1 MKKIRLDIVGLSYS
15 QTQTGAYA
23 LVLAEAEGN
32 RRLPIIIGNF
42 EAQAIAVMLE
52 NMIPTRPLTH
62 DLFKNFADAFQ
73 IDVSEVLI
81 YNLKEGIFY
90 AKMVC
95 SDGNQTI
102 EIDARTSDA
111 VAMAVR
117 FNCPIYTFE
126 SILSQAGVALDETEI
141 QEEEKTKPSSKT
153 TTEKKK
159 TTASSSSP
167 ASEFSGLTVEQLQES
182 LTRALEDEAY
192 ERASRIRDEMNKRK
206 K

>member
-62 DLFKNFADAFQ
+62 DLFKNFADSFQ
-73 IDVSEVLI
+73 IDVSEVII

-126 SILSQAGVALDETEI
+126 SILSQAGVALDENEI
-141 QEEEKTKPSSKT
+141 QEEEKAKPSSKAT
-153 TTEKKK
+153 VEKKK
-159 TTASSSSP
+159 ATAS
-167 ASEFSGLTVEQLQES
+167 AAGGSEFSGLTVEQLQES
-182 LTRALEDEAY
+182 LTRALEEEAY
-192 ERASRIRDEMNKRK
+192 ERASRIRDEINKRK